1 MKALALLALDLDGV
15 LIEDDSSWGRY
26 HELLGTSKERQRN
39 MALFL
44 SGRIDYE
51 RWARMDAGLWKG
63 KDASAVQR
71 FLSELRTREGAS
83 QLVSQAHSL
92 GAATMIISTGISA
105 VAERAAGMLGIGM
118 VESNDVEIANGTIT
132 GRVRVRCGFE
142 EKGLILRRAA
152 RKLGIPIAHCA
163 CVGND
168 ENDVPMFEA
177 VPFSVAFNPSSE
189 KVARKATV
197 VVRGRDLFEVSRV
210 LGSHLTSLR
219 SCTAS

>member
-1 MKALALLALDLDGV
+1 MKAWGLLALDLDGV

-26 HELLGTSKERQRN
+26 HELLGTSKERERN

-44 SGRIDYE
+44 SGSIDYAA
-51 RWARMDAGLWKG
+51 WAEMDAALWKG

-71 FLSELRTREGAS
+71 YLSELRTTQGAS

-92 GAATMIISTGISA
+92 GVTTMIISTGISA

-118 VESNDVEIANGTIT
+118 VESNEVEIANGTVT
-132 GRVRVRCGFE
+132 GGVRVRCGFQ
-142 EKGLILRRAA
+142 EKGLVLRRAA
-152 RKLGIPIAHCA
+152 RNLRIPLGRCA

-197 VVRGRDLFEVSRV
+197 VVRGRDLFEVARV
-210 LGSHLTSLR
+210 LGSHFESLR
-219 SCTAS
+219 SCTPS